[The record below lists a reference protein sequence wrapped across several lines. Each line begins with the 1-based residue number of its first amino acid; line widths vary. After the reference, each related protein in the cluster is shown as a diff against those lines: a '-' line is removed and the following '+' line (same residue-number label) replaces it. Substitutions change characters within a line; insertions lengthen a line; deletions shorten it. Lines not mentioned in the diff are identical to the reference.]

1 MRMLGHE
8 ELTLRW
14 GEIAPE
20 IEKSLAHG
28 LGDIT
33 SYDLFIEVLKGI
45 AQCWVLEEEDYKE
58 NRMKLKAVAMT
69 RILTYTKY
77 KEFVIVTTTGK
88 GWFKYGLPILIK
100 FEEFAKEMGC
110 KYASIYGRKG
120 WARALPKEYKQPFTV
135 LMKEL

>member
-33 SYDLFIEVLKGI
+33 SYDLFIEVLK
-45 AQCWVLEEEDYKE
+45 
-58 NRMKLKAVAMT
+58 
-69 RILTYTKY
+69 
-77 KEFVIVTTTGK
+77 
-88 GWFKYGLPILIK
+88 
-100 FEEFAKEMGC
+100 
-110 KYASIYGRKG
+110 
-120 WARALPKEYKQPFTV
+120 
-135 LMKEL
+135 

>member
-20 IEKSLAHG
+20 VDKSLAHG

-33 SYDLFIEVLKGI
+33 SYDLFIENLKGI
-45 AQCWVLEEEDYKE
+45 AQCWVLEEED
-58 NRMKLKAVAMT
+58 KLKAVAMT
-69 RILTYTKY
+69 RILEYTKY

-88 GWFKYGLPILIK
+88 GWFKYGPPILK
-100 FEEFAKEMGC
+100 QFEEFAKEMGC
-110 KYASIYGRKG
+110 KYASVYGRKG